1 MTKKQVYPAAA
12 FILAFLSHAAYFW
25 WSTLRSADPCAQ
37 SAAGS
42 LAAAYFGQ
50 QEYFLGFSY
59 ALAAAFTVYALLK
72 FAENRKRAAAGVAGG
87 LALSG
92 GLYAAACFLLGCC
105 GSPLLA
111 VYLGFLGASYLSFAK
126 PLIAAITL
134 LSVVGGYFWLERKGA
149 CCCEAADCCP
159 PGGGASPKKGDQEIL

>member
-12 FILAFLSHAAYFW
+12 FILAFLSQAFYFG

-37 SAAGS
+37 SAADS

-72 FAENRKRAAAGVAGG
+72 FAADRKRAAAGAAGG
-87 LALSG
+87 LALTG
-92 GLYAAACFLLGCC
+92 GLYAAGCFLLGCC

-126 PLIAAITL
+126 PLVAAITL
-134 LSVVGGYFWLERKGA
+134 LSVIGGYFWLERKGA
-149 CCCEAADCCP
+149 CCCGDAACCP
-159 PGGGASPKKGDQEIL
+159 PGGGDSSKSEK

>member
-1 MTKKQVYPAAA
+1 MTKRQGYPAAA
-12 FILAFLSHAAYFW
+12 FILAFLSHAFYFGW
-25 WSTLRSADPCAQ
+25 RTLRSADPCSQ
-37 SAAGS
+37 SSEGA

-50 QEYFLGFSY
+50 QEYFMGFSY
-59 ALAAAFTVYALLK
+59 ALAAAFTAYALLK
-72 FAENRKRAAAGVAGG
+72 FTADRKRAAAGAAGG
-87 LALSG
+87 LALTG

-134 LSVVGGYFWLERKGA
+134 LSVAGGYFWLARKGA
-149 CCCEAADCCP
+149 QCCGDSACCP
-159 PGGGASPKKGDQEIL
+159 PGGGAGSEK

>member
-1 MTKKQVYPAAA
+1 MTKKRVYPAAA
-12 FILAFLSHAAYFW
+12 FILTFLSHAFYFG

-37 SAAGS
+37 GADGS

-50 QEYFLGFSY
+50 QEYLLGFSY
-59 ALAAAFTVYALLK
+59 ALSAAFTVYALLK

-92 GLYAAACFLLGCC
+92 GLYAAGCFLLGCC

-134 LSVVGGYFWLERKGA
+134 LSVIGGYFWLERKGA
-149 CCCEAADCCP
+149 CGCGDATCRPTGDEDNL
-159 PGGGASPKKGDQEIL
+159 KK